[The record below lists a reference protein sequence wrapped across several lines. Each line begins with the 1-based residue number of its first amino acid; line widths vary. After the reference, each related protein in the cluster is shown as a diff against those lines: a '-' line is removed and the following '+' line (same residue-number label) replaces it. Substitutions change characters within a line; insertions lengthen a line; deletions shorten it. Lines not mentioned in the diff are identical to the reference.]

1 LFTAGFVESN
11 RESGRSDP
19 DEVEI
24 FFDDQNITRAGMLS
38 SLSDKMLNAEPWML
52 RIAFEYGCLVLSQLG
67 GLLDNPEFA

>member
-11 RESGRSDP
+11 RGSRSDP

-38 SLSDKMLNAEPWML
+38 SLSDEMLNVESWML
-52 RIAFEYGCLVLSQLG
+52 WIAFEYGCLVLSRLG